1 MNSFN
6 FPCFDKNDIIYN
18 VYNKQNDT
26 NEKFNIIVDIPK
38 SLQSVEEFYE
48 FLRKNCILNETKNI
62 NLIKEEHDI
71 IINII
76 NKKVGDV
83 YKCYFYN
90 NIKTN
95 SLKFLNQTYYNIPLM
110 ERDKYKQLYHEAN
123 NALKLSAKLS
133 ANYVVNNKEQIT
145 TYLNER
151 LNYITDLQKAKIQ
164 QKNRTT
170 YLKKKSI
177 FNIPSK
183 TKMTEEQKKESK
195 RLTNLKYY
203 NKIKNQSVTLPDIL

>member
-1 MNSFN
+1 MNAFN
-6 FPCFDKNDIIYN
+6 FPRFDKNDRICN
-18 VYNKQNDT
+18 VYNKQNDN

-38 SLQSVEEFYE
+38 SLQSVEEIYE

-76 NKKVGDV
+76 NKKVGDA

-95 SLKFLNQTYYNIPLM
+95 SFKFLNQTYYNIPLM
-110 ERDKYKQLYHEAN
+110 ERDKYKQLYHEAKI
-123 NALKLSAKLS
+123 ALKLSAKLS

-145 TYLNER
+145 TY
-151 LNYITDLQKAKIQ
+151 
-164 QKNRTT
+164 
-170 YLKKKSI
+170 
-177 FNIPSK
+177 
-183 TKMTEEQKKESK
+183 
-195 RLTNLKYY
+195 
-203 NKIKNQSVTLPDIL
+203 